1 MPFVT
6 GHDVDFVAL
15 HFPDQDRFGLAGD
28 DPVPQ
33 LLGHALNVIRVQPQL
48 LGNLGI
54 REVQTHEIQTQDP
67 YP

>member
-15 HFPDQDRFGLAGD
+15 HVPDPDRFGLAGD

-33 LLGHALNVIRVQPQL
+33 LLGHALNVIRVQPQR

-54 REVQTHEIQTQDP
+54 REVQAHEIQTQDP

>member
-15 HFPDQDRFGLAGD
+15 HFPDQDRFGLASD

-54 REVQTHEIQTQDP
+54 REVQAHEIQTQDP